1 MRHRFS
7 SKGQLFMVNFIR
19 ETGRLS
25 PAIFSSFG
33 HLLISNSCR
42 DVRWRSPVQSNISR
56 FDKSNRYRVVR
67 EGGSKP
73 SLGKD
78 LMPSHRPQR
87 QRSVSMPMDG
97 HARPLS
103 SFSQLTILTVLRL
116 GGIPR
121 FGKDSISG
129 QLDMRRYSNFGRRL
143 LISSG
148 NDFNLSEPET
158 LKVIKLGAGNPSLQN
173 DTKLGH

>member
-1 MRHRFS
+1 
-7 SKGQLFMVNFIR
+7 MVNFIR
-19 ETGRLS
+19 ETGSLS
-25 PAIFSSFG
+25 PTIFSSKG
-33 HLLISNSCR
+33 HLSMINFCR

-56 FDKSNRYRVVR
+56 FDNLYIFKDVR

-78 LMPSHRPQR
+78 LMPSHRPATVR
-87 QRSVSMPMDG
+87 WVSMPMDG

-158 LKVIKLGAGNPSLQN
+158 LKSIKLGAGNPSLQN
-173 DTKLGH
+173 DTKLGHW